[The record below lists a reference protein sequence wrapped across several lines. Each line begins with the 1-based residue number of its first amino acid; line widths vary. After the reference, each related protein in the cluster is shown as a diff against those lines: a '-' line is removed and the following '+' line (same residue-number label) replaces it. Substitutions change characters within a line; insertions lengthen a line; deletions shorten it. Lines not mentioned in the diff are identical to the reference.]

1 MVNSIFASLQ
11 QWVMLYKL
19 NIALSV
25 VVVFVYLILRRL
37 AMPKIHQYVEEGG
50 LKDQVFAR
58 ATTTVSLLSGIIS
71 VAVILFIWGFD
82 FKGLLALSTSLIA
95 LVGAA
100 LFASWSILSNL
111 TAFFLLLAHQS
122 YRRGNYVRVID
133 ADNFTEGY
141 ISEINLFHTKL
152 ISENREVIIYPNN
165 LLISRPT
172 LINPKS
178 HLGSVGKIQD
188 FSAGTPKPGNTEIPK

>member
-1 MVNSIFASLQ
+1 MHGFFQSLNE
-11 QWVMLYKL
+11 WFLLYKL
-19 NIALSV
+19 N
-25 VVVFVYLILRRL
+25 VVFSIAVILTYFILRRL
-37 AMPKIHQYVEEGG
+37 AIPKLERYVEQGG
-50 LKDQVFAR
+50 LKNAVLVK
-58 ATTTVSLLSGIIS
+58 ATTTLSLLSGFITI
-71 VAVILFIWGFD
+71 AIILFIWGFD

-95 LVGAA
+95 LIGAA

-122 YRRGNYVRVID
+122 YRRGNYVRIID
-133 ADNFTEGY
+133 ADNYTEGY

-172 LINPKS
+172 LINPKD
-178 HLGSVGKIQD
+178 HFPPVGKIQE
-188 FSAGTPKPGNTEIPK
+188 FEGKSADMAGPGVSKR